1 MEMAQEMTTVQ
12 VIFEILVN
20 IPLDSN
26 FFKLKI
32 SFEDR
37 TLT

>member
-1 MEMAQEMTTVQ
+1 MATVQ

-26 FFKLKI
+26 FCKLKI